1 MIVNNSEQLS
11 LHTNAILELWLEL
24 QIHYMK
30 YTRNVRGMFLSSPR
44 GEFKGFLEDLLSP
57 VKNH

>member
-30 YTRNVRGMFLSSPR
+30 YTRNVRFLTVSKFIAQDSIN
-44 GEFKGFLEDLLSP
+44 
-57 VKNH
+57 KNV